1 MCQEQFDI
9 TCGDLNPRFLFSCIV
24 DRTED
29 ETNYHSHDFV
39 ELAVILK
46 GEGIF
51 YIEGEEYPVREGNL
65 LILNPG
71 VRHKSLTRP
80 GASSPA
86 MECYLAFSGVEFKD
100 CVPGTLPLFEGGSL
114 ILRMPEQMRQ
124 EIFRLCAAV
133 GRESENFRPGRYF
146 MLKAYLIQILCLI
159 ARERQTEQVQKAW
172 KGRGKERY
180 VFKSVSKKY
189 VVEQIKRYLEEHY
202 REKISLDQI
211 AANMYLS
218 PYYISKIFKSETGD
232 TPINYLISL
241 RMEHAREILDRDP
254 ETSIQTVAAAVG
266 YEDAYHFS
274 KRFKKYYGLSPLY
287 YKGRAGL

>member
-1 MCQEQFDI
+1 MGQESYDL
-9 TCGDLNPRFLFSCIV
+9 TLGDLNPRFLFSCIV
-24 DRTED
+24 KRTED
-29 ETNYHSHDFV
+29 ETNYHAHDFV

-51 YIEGEEYPVREGNL
+51 FIDGKEYPVREGDL

-71 VRHKSLTRP
+71 VHHKSLVCRE
-80 GASSPA
+80 ASCPA
-86 MECYLAFSGVEFKD
+86 TECYLAFSDVEFRG
-100 CVPGTLPLFEGGSL
+100 CAPGALPLFADGGR
-114 ILRMPEQMRQ
+114 IRRMPEKMRQ
-124 EIFRLCAAV
+124 EVFRLCAAV
-133 GRESENFRPGRYF
+133 EKELEASRPGRYF
-146 MLKAYLIQILCLI
+146 MLKAYLIQLICLVI
-159 ARERQTEQVQKAW
+159 REQQTEKEQKIRT
-172 KGRGKERY
+172 GDGGQRY

-189 VVEQIKRYLEEHY
+189 VVERIMEYLQNHY

-218 PYYISKIFKSETGD
+218 PYYISRIFKSETGD

-241 RMEHAREILDRDP
+241 RMEHARDLMDAHP
-254 ETSIQTVAAAVG
+254 EMSIQSVAAQVG

-274 KRFKKYYGLSPLY
+274 KQFKKYFVLSPLY